1 MATNLND
8 KEKFEGNLPDAQNMK
23 FGIVLAEWN
32 SSVTEALLSG
42 AIQTLKECNTKE
54 ENIIVKYVPGSIEL
68 TAGAK
73 LFAEHSDVDAVIAI
87 GCVIQGETKHFD
99 YVCDSVTHGITELNL
114 HYPIPFIFCVLTT
127 NNLQQAQDR
136 AGGKH
141 GNKGSECAL
150 TAVKMVELK
159 RSF

>member
-8 KEKFEGNLPDAQNMK
+8 KEKFEGNIPDAQTMK

-32 SSVTEALLSG
+32 SSVTDALLNG
-42 AIQTLKECNTKE
+42 AIQTLKECNVKY
-54 ENIIVKYVPGSIEL
+54 ENIIIKYVPGSIEL
-68 TAGAK
+68 TAGAR
-73 LFAEHSDVDAVIAI
+73 LFAEHTDVDAVIAI

-114 HYPIPFIFCVLTT
+114 RYPIPFIFCVLTT
-127 NNLQQAQDR
+127 NTIQQAMDR

>member
-1 MATNLND
+1 M
-8 KEKFEGNLPDAQNMK
+8 PDAASMK
-23 FGIVLAEWN
+23 FGIILAEWN
-32 SSVTEALLSG
+32 SSVTDALLNG
-42 AIQTLKECNTKE
+42 AIQTLKECNAKE

-73 LFAEHSDVDAVIAI
+73 LFAEHTDVDSVIAI

-99 YVCDSVTHGITELNL
+99 YVCDSVTQGITELNL
-114 HYPIPFIFCVLTT
+114 RYNIPFIFCVLTT
-127 NNLQQAQDR
+127 GTIQQALER

-150 TAVKMVELK
+150 TAIRMVELK
-159 RSF
+159 RSFI

>member
-1 MATNLND
+1 MIDNSK
-8 KEKFEGNLPDAQNMK
+8 KENVMPDGQSMK

-42 AIQTLKECNTKE
+42 AINTLKECKVKE
-54 ENIIVKYVPGSIEL
+54 ENIVVKYVPGSIEL

-73 LFAEHSDVDAVIAI
+73 LFAEHTDVDAVISI
-87 GCVIQGETKHFD
+87 GCVVEGETKHFD
-99 YVCDSVTHGITELNL
+99 YVCESVVHGITELNL
-114 HYPIPFIFCVLTT
+114 RFSIPFIFCVLTT
-127 NNLQQAQDR
+127 HTLQQALDR

-141 GNKGSECAL
+141 GNKGNECAL
-150 TAVKMVELK
+150 TAVRMVELK